1 MKWLGTDVFMK
12 NFISKLLK
20 YKYFLFG
27 WIVSVISLILS
38 MGFNIRWNFLNLISM
53 LAYLVQLI
61 VIGYNAIKSG
71 EIRIR
76 DILYPFLIVGSLYG
90 LYILV
95 SYLTYKFSL

>member
-1 MKWLGTDVFMK
+1 MK

-53 LAYLVQLI
+53 LAY
-61 VIGYNAIKSG
+61 
-71 EIRIR
+71 
-76 DILYPFLIVGSLYG
+76 
-90 LYILV
+90 
-95 SYLTYKFSL
+95 

>member
-1 MKWLGTDVFMK
+1 MK

-61 VIGYNAIKSG
+61 VIGYNVIKSG

>member
-1 MKWLGTDVFMK
+1 MEK
-12 NFISKLLK
+12 FISKLLK
-20 YKYFLFG
+20 YKYFFFG
-27 WIVSVISLILS
+27 WIVSVLSLILS

-76 DILYPFLIVGSLYG
+76 DILYPVLIVGSLYG

>member
-1 MKWLGTDVFMK
+1 MK